1 MKVAILERSK
11 NIILPFNIHTMF
23 LFGAAMVLLIENTSA
38 ISCAFSWIS
47 GFFYELL
54 K

>member
-1 MKVAILERSK
+1 MKAIILERSK
-11 NIILPFNIHTMF
+11 NIILPFNIFITF

-38 ISCAFSWIS
+38 ISCAFSWVS

-54 K
+54 N